1 MKRNEKF
8 AQLANDSLKQY
19 ENNDVKRALLDKTKS
34 ASTRAKKNV

>member
-19 ENNDVKRALLDKTKS
+19 ENDDVKPCAFG
-34 ASTRAKKNV
+34 